1 MHMCPCTSAS
11 QRLVNS
17 QAGRVQSQMSKI
29 YRDGIYFLS
38 NSQVLMTVYS
48 HKHLSCVLS
57 LPARVQCQKARM
69 FALWWG
75 SMSLP
80 AFCIKQDSSEPEH
93 LTGISQL
100 GRAILCSIR
109 GLARPAEAGWRGV
122 RVPCKDGHQ
131 QLFLSLQVPSP
142 TRRQSLLKMGGL
154 CERVD

>member
-1 MHMCPCTSAS
+1 MHKCTCTSAS

-17 QAGRVQSQMSKI
+17 QAGRVQSQTSKI

-48 HKHLSCVLS
+48 HKHLICVLS
-57 LPARVQCQKARM
+57 LPARVQTKRLECLLSGGVAC
-69 FALWWG
+69 F
-75 SMSLP
+75 SLI
-80 AFCIKQDSSEPEH
+80 FCIKQDSSEPAH

-131 QLFLSLQVPSP
+131 QLFLSLQMPPP